1 MRAARADV
9 DLGAVAHNVAALR
22 QVVPGGLLCAVVK
35 ADGYGHGA
43 IAVSEAAV
51 AAGADWLAVALVEE
65 AAVLRKAGIQ
75 APILLLS
82 PPRLADLAAAVRYDL
97 RVCVHSREWVE
108 ALAGAAREQGKVAQV
123 HLKVDTGMN
132 RVGVCPA
139 DALAVAEEIHRRPE
153 LYLEGVFTHCAVA
166 DEPDNPFT
174 DVQLDR
180 FDAVLDQL
188 ADAGIHPDLRHAAN
202 SATAI
207 LHPRGR
213 YDMIRAGIS
222 VYGIPPAPGL
232 GEELGLRPAMSLRA
246 EVSMVKR
253 VPAGEGVSYGLR
265 HRIERESTVATVPI
279 GYADGV
285 PRRLGLTGGCVL
297 VGGRRRP
304 IVGVV
309 TMDQLM
315 VDCGDEPVAVGDEV
329 VLLGCQG
336 DEQITAEEWAGMLDT
351 IAYEIVCGIGPR
363 VPRHYEAAAHP
374 C

>member
-9 DLGAVAHNVAALR
+9 DLEAVAHNVDEIRRSVA
-22 QVVPGGLLCAVVK
+22 PSWLCAVVK

-51 AAGADWLAVALVEE
+51 AAGAEWLGVALVEE
-65 AAVLRKAGIQ
+65 GAVLRKAGIK

-82 PPRLADLAAAVRYDL
+82 QPRIADLDAAVRYEL
-97 RVCVHSREWVE
+97 RVCVQSASAIEP
-108 ALAGAAREQGKVAQV
+108 LAAAARAHGTTARL

-132 RVGVCPA
+132 RVGVAPA
-139 DALAVAEEIHRRPE
+139 DALAVARDIEDRTE
-153 LYLEGVFTHCAVA
+153 LELEGVFTHCAVA
-166 DEPDNPFT
+166 DEPANPFT

-180 FDAVLDQL
+180 FEAVLDQL
-188 ADAGIHPDLRHAAN
+188 ADDGISPALRHAAN

-207 LHPRGR
+207 VHPRGR
-213 YDMIRAGIS
+213 YDMVRAGIS

-232 GEELGLRPAMSLRA
+232 ATGLELRPALSLRA

-253 VPAGEGVSYGLR
+253 VPAGEGISYGLR
-265 HRIERESTVATVPI
+265 HRFEREATVATVPI

-285 PRRLGLTGGCVL
+285 PRRLGLAGGCVL

-304 IVGVV
+304 IVGAV

-315 VDCGDEPVAVGDEV
+315 VDCDDDPVAVGDEV
-329 VLLGCQG
+329 VLIGRQG
-336 DEQITAEEWAGMLDT
+336 GGEVSAEEWAGLLDA
-351 IAYEIVCGIGPR
+351 IAYEVVCGIGPR
-363 VPRHYEAAAHP
+363 VPRVYRP
-374 C
+374 RRQR